1 MKTQVASLLFSL
13 SVLSLAGLSG
23 CAADAAT
30 SEDDSA
36 EEVVAESEDAIS
48 SSQTNYG
55 YFIVT
60 HRDFRKCISPLCGG
74 FWVKRVNEA
83 KTTCADGKKQ
93 DECYVSAITFGGMG
107 LSDREE
113 EEFRGAVEAGHGLIK
128 ARQYK
133 KKWNGIQLGT
143 LKASEGWKS
152 ATDSV
157 DGTFDGSFYRAADN
171 GIRCITAPCPSTSAS
186 LLNSKDS
193 WNVISVHLD
202 NTQNPADADT
212 MARATN
218 AIGTTEGILVAGGVA
233 IPKCIPGSKCGPFVN
248 ASDFYLKYTHTEGVS
263 CGGHVMGPPMVCNA
277 GQYCAWT
284 PENMCG
290 AFDASGKC
298 SYKPEVCNKLYAPV
312 CACDGNTY
320 SNDCMAA
327 AAGYSVSSQGAC
339 AK

>member
-1 MKTQVASLLFSL
+1 MKTQVASLLFSF

-23 CAADAAT
+23 CAADAVSAQ
-30 SEDDSA
+30 DDSE
-36 EEVVAESEDAIS
+36 EEVVAESEDALS
-48 SSQTNYG
+48 GVSNYG

-60 HRDFRKCISPLCGG
+60 HRDFRKCVSPLCGG
-74 FWVKRVNEA
+74 FFVKRVNEA
-83 KTTCADGKKQ
+83 TTTCADGKKQ
-93 DECYVSAITFGGMG
+93 SECYVSAITFGGMG
-107 LSDREE
+107 LSAREE
-113 EEFRGAVEAGHGLIK
+113 QEFRAAVEAGHGLIK
-128 ARQYK
+128 ARTYK

-143 LKASEGWKS
+143 LKASEGWMS
-152 ATDSV
+152 ATSSV

-171 GIRCITAPCPSTSAS
+171 GIRCITAPCPSTSAF
-186 LLNSKDS
+186 LLNAKDS
-193 WNVISVHLD
+193 WNVIAVHLD
-202 NTQNPADADT
+202 NTQNPADQDT
-212 MARATN
+212 IARAQN
-218 AIGTTEGILVAGGVA
+218 AIGTPEGILVAGGVA
-233 IPKCIPGSKCGPFVN
+233 IPKCIPGSKCGPFVT
-248 ASDFYLKYTHTEGVS
+248 ASDFYLKYTHTEGKS

-290 AFDASGKC
+290 AFDASGAC